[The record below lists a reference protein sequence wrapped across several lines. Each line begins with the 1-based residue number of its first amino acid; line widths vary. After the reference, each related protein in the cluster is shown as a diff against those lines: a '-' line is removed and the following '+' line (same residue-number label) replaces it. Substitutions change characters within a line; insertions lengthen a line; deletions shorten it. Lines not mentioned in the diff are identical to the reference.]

1 MNLIEDIVLFQLGK
15 FTEIN
20 IYHWIDSL
28 RVDKNEIKPYR
39 KKSDV
44 VNIARIISITNS
56 LHNTLKSG
64 RKIALRELYYIN
76 NWLFK
81 NQSQVVKI
89 VQEFTELLRVQRRV
103 IGLFPSPK
111 GTIGGRVK
119 FVYRDSE
126 ILDVEDLGIT
136 GATITDLFEALG
148 EDLIAKTDM
157 KYILV
162 VEKASI
168 FQYLMERKIF
178 NRIPC
183 ILVTGKG
190 FPDIS
195 TRKLV
200 SKLTNHLKIKTI
212 FLGDF
217 DPHGINIYLTY
228 VRGSNNYESQM
239 AACPNIYYLGIH
251 FEDTFVLPIETKLT
265 LTNNDKSVLKVL
277 VEDPIVK
284 VSLDPFFKKT

>member
-20 IYHWIDSL
+20 IYRWVDSL
-28 RVDKNEIKPYR
+28 RIVDNGIRPCR
-39 KKSDV
+39 KRNDII
-44 VNIARIISITNS
+44 NIAKIISITNA
-56 LHNTLKSG
+56 LHNILKSG
-64 RKIALRELYYIN
+64 RKIALRELYYLN
-76 NWLFK
+76 GWLFK

-89 VQEFTELLRVQRRV
+89 VQGFTELLKVPRRA

-111 GTIGGRVK
+111 GMIGGRVK
-119 FVYRDSE
+119 FIYRDSE
-126 ILDVEDLGIT
+126 ILDVDELGIT
-136 GATITDLFEALG
+136 GATITDIFETLS
-148 EDLIAKTDM
+148 DDIIVKTDM
-157 KYILV
+157 KYLLII
-162 VEKASI
+162 EKASI

-183 ILVTGKG
+183 VLVTGKG
-190 FPDIS
+190 FPDIT

-200 SKLTNHLKIKTI
+200 SKLTTHLKMKTI

-239 AACPNIYYLGIH
+239 AACPNIYYLGVH
-251 FEDTFVLPIETKLT
+251 FEDTHILPVETKLA
-265 LTNNDKSVLKVL
+265 LTNNDKSALKVL
-277 VEDPIVK
+277 IEDPIIK
-284 VSLDPFFKKT
+284 VGLYPLFWET